1 MMKKYATVLSVAGSD
16 SVGGAGIQADIKA
29 CTALGVYAMTAIT
42 ALTAQNTRG
51 VRAVEAVSPSMLRAQ
66 LDTVLEDVRPD
77 ALKTGMLPN
86 ADAVEAVAECMRRY
100 SLRNLVV
107 DPVLV
112 ATSGDAL
119 AEGGVG
125 HAILEKLAPLCAL
138 ITPNIPE
145 ATALSGLEIT
155 DRDSMTAAAEKLR
168 KQAGCAVLLKGGHAE
183 GNTHPDLLLTKE
195 GEALW
200 FEHPHIETENTH
212 GTGCSLSSAIAS
224 FLALGYPLAEAARRG
239 VDWLHGAIAA
249 GAGYSLG
256 HGHGPVKHFY
266 TISSEIPEYH
276 ANNSK
281 Q

>member
-1 MMKKYATVLSVAGSD
+1 MMKKYATVLSVAGAD
-16 SVGGAGIQADIKA
+16 SVGGAGIQADIKT
-29 CTALGVYAMTAIT
+29 CTTLGVYAMTAIT
-42 ALTAQNTRG
+42 ALTAQNTQG

-66 LDTVLEDVRPD
+66 LDAVLDDVRPD

-86 ADAVEAVAECMRRY
+86 ADAVEAVAECVRRY

-112 ATSGDAL
+112 ATSGDSL
-119 AEGGVG
+119 TEGSVG
-125 HAILEKLAPLCAL
+125 HAILEKVAPLCAL

-145 ATALSGLEIT
+145 AMALTGVEIT
-155 DRDSMTAAAEKLR
+155 CREDMMAAARELQR
-168 KQAGCAVLLKGGHAE
+168 RAGCAVLLKGGHAE

-195 GEALW
+195 GEAVW
-200 FEHPHIETENTH
+200 FEHPHIDTVNTH

-224 FLALGYPLAEAARRG
+224 FLALGYPLEEAARRG

-249 GAGYSLG
+249 GAGYSFG

-266 TISSEIPEYH
+266 TINSEIPEYH
-276 ANNSK
+276 ADNSK